1 MLDEGAVIC
10 VVDEPVFGVGVVD
23 VLEDIYALLL
33 VEDFLDVLLHDS
45 VASHV
50 NFFDELLT
58 IFVLT
63 FHLNDV
69 RNQSLLHDL
78 VPCVHAG

>member
-10 VVDEPVFGVGVVD
+10 GVDETVFGVGVVD
-23 VLEDIYALLL
+23 VLEDVYALLL
-33 VEDFLDVLLHDS
+33 VEDFLDVLLHDG

-58 IFVLT
+58 VLVLA
-63 FHLNDV
+63 LNLDDV
-69 RNQSLLHDL
+69 RNQPLLHNL
-78 VPCVHAG
+78 VPCVHTG